1 MESQFPLMINP
12 SPGVQQRKC
21 TTSIAG
27 RGWWDQGR
35 RYLMKRLL
43 LRWGARRCTKRKQTF
58 LEDAEDFSKTYAGW
72 LMRFSP
78 QRREP
83 GEGWEYSSLI
93 GWKFHRKERSSDTFR
108 RRRWRRK
115 MVPSDHMGSS
125 AIFKLEGALVSGIE
139 SCATK
144 RCHCHKWST
153 SSHSP
158 ASGCSCQVSEQQNP
172 GDIFNPAFLS

>member
-35 RYLMKRLL
+35 RYLIKRLL

-58 LEDAEDFSKTYAGW
+58 LHTEDFSKTYAGW
-72 LMRFSP
+72 LIRFSP

-139 SCATK
+139 LCATK
-144 RCHCHKWST
+144 ICHCHKWST